1 MTPISV
7 RNIPS
12 ANSAVHE
19 GISILLP
26 DVIQIYFN
34 PSMEECVLR
43 FLSKEEVAIVLS
55 RISMNLI
62 CN

>member
-43 FLSKEEVAIVLS
+43 FLSKRGGSDCI
-55 RISMNLI
+55 I
-62 CN
+62 

>member
-43 FLSKEEVAIVLS
+43 FLSKRGGSDCIIYDFNEFNI
-55 RISMNLI
+55 
-62 CN
+62 